1 MSLLVNQLNAWR
13 LQNAW
18 SRGKMQQK
26 ELQLVKKGPRN
37 NEKTKDSTHTVTARK
52 KDTNSSL
59 FQFLFPALL

>member
-13 LQNAW
+13 LQNACG
-18 SRGKMQQK
+18 RGKMQQK

-37 NEKTKDSTHTVTARK
+37 NEKTKDSIHTVTARK

-59 FQFLFPALL
+59 FQFLFSALL